1 MSERND
7 FNQKVISEF
16 RSNEGEVSGQMKG
29 LPLLLLTTIGARTGK
44 PFTKPLAYTKDG
56 NRIVVI
62 ASFAGSPHHPAWYVN
77 LLKNPVATV
86 EMGSEKF
93 QARATTTSGELRQR
107 LFDAQS
113 KLLPVFNDYQKKTGR
128 EIPVVILERVN

>member
-1 MSERND
+1 MSELND

-16 RSNEGEVSGQMKG
+16 RSNEGKVGGQMKG
-29 LPLLLLTTIGARTGK
+29 VPLLLLTTIGAQTGK

-62 ASFAGSPHHPAWYVN
+62 ASFAGSPHHPGWYVN
-77 LLKNPVATV
+77 LVKNPLVTI
-86 EMGSEKF
+86 EIGTEKF
-93 QARATTTSGELRQR
+93 QARAIPTSGELRQR
-107 LFDAQS
+107 LFDAQA

-128 EIPVVILERVN
+128 EIPVIILERIN

>member
-7 FNQKVISEF
+7 FNQKVIGEF
-16 RSNEGEVSGQMKG
+16 RSNEGNVGGQMKG
-29 LPLLLLTTIGARTGK
+29 VPLLLLTTIGAQTGK
-44 PFTKPLAYTKDG
+44 LSTKPLAYTKDG

-62 ASFAGSPHHPAWYVN
+62 ASFAGSPHHPAWYIN
-77 LLKNPVATV
+77 LVKNPVVTV
-86 EMGSEKF
+86 EIGSEKF

-113 KLLPVFNDYQKKTGR
+113 KLLPVFNDYQKKTIR
-128 EIPVVILERVN
+128 EMPVVMLEQVN

>member
-16 RSNEGEVSGQMKG
+16 RTNEGKVGGQMKAV
-29 LPLLLLTTIGARTGK
+29 PLLLLTTTGARTGK

-56 NRIVVI
+56 ERIVVI

-77 LLKNPVATV
+77 LVKNPVVTIGI
-86 EMGSEKF
+86 GSERF
-93 QARATTTSGELRQR
+93 QARATARSGAQRQR
-107 LFDAQS
+107 LLTRRLELALGVRLTAKV
-113 KLLPVFNDYQKKTGR
+113 KLP
-128 EIPVVILERVN
+128 